1 MLLDGICISQK
12 WLIPIGIIFAIIII
26 ISIYRIR
33 KYKGEH
39 HREKLFNSLVKNS
52 DTIYLM
58 CDHNNREFIYI
69 TKNVYDVLGL
79 SEIANEK
86 TEKEIIKE
94 IFETPIVQNELRS
107 WNGEDEYVTQ
117 MFSYHNPLYQ
127 HTRWIKIK
135 IYPFIEKKMQYDV
148 ILISDATQEHD
159 QQHLLVVQTK
169 DIKAREQQLNQITSI
184 SYDMELSVNVLTG
197 EMDYHKLKN
206 DANYLG
212 GNVIGDFNNTFP
224 KMIEQYVVEEDQEQ
238 VLQVLSMEN
247 FKTITESENLEPIS
261 VRYRLKNQEE
271 TTWLESTA
279 FFIVNKG
286 ETKVTILTKNV
297 TENAEYMRRQNAL
310 LQDALKQAEKANAA
324 KSDFLATM
332 SHEIRTPMN
341 TIIGLSESALSEDLS
356 KVVREDLENINS
368 ASTNLLDIIDGI
380 LDISKV
386 EKGILELE
394 EKEYNVVK
402 FLKDL
407 ISFGKERIG
416 TKKIDLET
424 KIQETIPVSLLGD
437 GGKFRQIM
445 NNLMD
450 NAVRY
455 TESGKITLTATGEVV
470 KSNFKLTLSITDTG
484 IGMSREQMNDILKED
499 ASSNTGLSI
508 VKRLIDLLKAEL
520 VVESEEGKGST
531 FTVTITQK
539 IMDESPIG
547 DIEIHKVQKR
557 KAVPFDASGKKILI
571 VDDNKLNLK
580 VASRLLEPY
589 QVTIETVESGQN
601 CLDLIQKGNTYDLIL
616 LDQMMPEMD
625 GIETLNQLK
634 TNKEFNIP
642 VIALTADAI
651 VGKKEEYL
659 NAGFDDYLSKPIDST
674 ELHKILKKYLQK

>member
-1 MLLDGICISQK
+1 MLLNRICINQD
-12 WLIPIGIIFAIIII
+12 WIFGIVVLGVILIITI
-26 ISIYRIR
+26 IYRI
-33 KYKGEH
+33 YKNKGGH
-39 HREKLFNSLVKNS
+39 YRDKLFHSLVKNS

-58 CDHNNREFIYI
+58 CDHNHREIIYS
-69 TKNVYDVLGL
+69 TENVYDVLGL
-79 SEIANEK
+79 KEIAKEK
-86 TEKEIIKE
+86 TERDIIKE

-107 WNGEDEYVTQ
+107 WDGEEEYVTQ

-135 IYPFIEKKMQYDV
+135 IYPFFDKKTQYDI
-148 ILISDATQEHD
+148 ILVSDVTQEHD

-184 SYDMELSVNVLTG
+184 SYDMELNVNILSG
-197 EMDYHKLKN
+197 EMEYRKLKS

-212 GNVIGDFNNTFP
+212 TNISGDFETIFP
-224 KMIEQYVVEEDQEQ
+224 KMIEEYVLDEDQAQ
-238 VLQVLSMEN
+238 LLQTFSMEHL
-247 FKTITESENLEPIS
+247 KEITDSENLEPIS
-261 VRYRLKNQEE
+261 VRYRLKEDE
-271 TTWLESTA
+271 SATLESTA
-279 FFIVNKG
+279 FFTVNKG

-341 TIIGLSESALSEDLS
+341 TIIGLSESALEEEMP
-356 KVVREDLENINS
+356 KTVKEDLENINS
-368 ASTNLLDIIDGI
+368 ASINLLDIIDGI

-386 EKGILELE
+386 EKGILELD
-394 EKEYNVVK
+394 EKEYNVPK

-407 ISFGKERIG
+407 INFGKERIG
-416 TKKIDLET
+416 TKKILLET
-424 KIQETIPVSLLGD
+424 KIQENIPVSLLGD

-455 TESGKITLTATGEVV
+455 TESGKIILTASGETI

-484 IGMSREQMNDILKED
+484 IGMSKEKMNAILNEE

-508 VKRLIDLLKAEL
+508 VKKLIDLLKGEL

-531 FTVTITQK
+531 FTITITQK

-547 DIEIHKVQKR
+547 DLEIHKVQKR
-557 KAVPFDASGKKILI
+557 KAAPFDASGKRILI

-589 QVTIETVESGQN
+589 QVTIETVESGQE
-601 CLDLIQKGNTYDLIL
+601 CIDLIQNKNSYDLIL

-625 GIETLNQLK
+625 GVETLKQLK
-634 TNKEFNIP
+634 AIKEFTIP

-659 NAGFDDYLSKPIDST
+659 SAGFDDYLSKPIDSN